1 MSRLTRCFLVA
12 GCLLIGGLEAPDA
25 FSALAREIATPY
37 GSGESLAGAVEAA
50 EQAPALWVA
59 LETLPVTGP
68 VARSDRDS

>member
-12 GCLLIGGLEAPDA
+12 GCLLIGALEAPGA

-37 GSGESLAGAVEAA
+37 GSGERLAGAVEAVEKA
-50 EQAPALWVA
+50 SGMWVA

-68 VARSDRDS
+68 IARSDRDS